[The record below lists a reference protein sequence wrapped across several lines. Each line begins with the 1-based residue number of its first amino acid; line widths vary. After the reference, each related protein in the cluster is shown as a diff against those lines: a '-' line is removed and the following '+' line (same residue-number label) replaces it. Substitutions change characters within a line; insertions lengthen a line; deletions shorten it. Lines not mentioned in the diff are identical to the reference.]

1 MNRTILSIS
10 LFISSFIYSQNAFEN
25 RDKDYTYRDARKII
39 QGETEYAKEVE
50 KDTTQ
55 GHYYVAMEKFRF
67 LAEFTGNERK
77 IESDV
82 FNSMIRVLKIKTGNS
97 DILNELVSREYEF
110 DIGNSKIWMPIQDQL
125 LEPFKSEV
133 KKGEKVL
140 LYCLFTNEHKFD
152 GGIINT
158 FLISEFL
165 TEWE

>member
-1 MNRTILSIS
+1 MNKDFFKRPDFDKRLN
-10 LFISSFIYSQNAFEN
+10 NATETL
-25 RDKDYTYRDARKII
+25 RKYLTDK
-39 QGETEYAKEVE
+39 
-50 KDTTQ
+50 
-55 GHYYVAMEKFRF
+55 
-67 LAEFTGNERK
+67 
-77 IESDV
+77 
-82 FNSMIRVLKIKTGNS
+82 
-97 DILNELVSREYEF
+97 EYEF